1 MQDHYA
7 VLEIGRDASAEDVQR
22 AYRALA
28 LRYHPDR
35 NSAPDAAARMAAIN
49 EAYEV
54 LRDRARRRTYDQVR
68 AQPNPNT
75 ELTSVILNAARDVIL
90 RVGWNVVQDSGAT
103 LILAKG
109 KQRVCVLFVQQ
120 LNEETL
126 RRLSRQYG
134 PSDPLVIL
142 AVSIEA
148 PIHVG
153 QRTVAIDL
161 MRGNRHGAGFHD
173 DPDGLFKPLLA
184 PFL

>member
-35 NSAPDAAARMAAIN
+35 NAAPDAAARMAAIN

-54 LRDRARRRTYDQVR
+54 LRDRGRRRSYDQGC
-68 AQPNPNT
+68 AKPNPNT

-90 RVGWNVVQDSGAT
+90 RVGWTVVQDSGST
-103 LILAKG
+103 LLLAKG
-109 KQRVCVLFVQQ
+109 KQQVRVLFLEQ
-120 LNEETL
+120 LIDETL

-134 PSDPLVIL
+134 PDEPMVIL
-142 AVSIEA
+142 AVSIEG

-153 QRTVAIDL
+153 SKIAAIDL
-161 MRGNRHGAGFHD
+161 MRGDRHGVRFHD

-184 PFL
+184 AFL